1 MTERIC
7 RQADENIYQ
16 PRIHSERIRS
26 LYQIKLVTGIPLTV
40 LVDMAIEKFLLEQ
53 ENKVSETTI
62 EYGERNTNRDI

>member
-1 MTERIC
+1 MTERID
-7 RQADENIYQ
+7 RQTDEYLYQ

-62 EYGERNTNRDI
+62 EYGERNTN